1 MSYQVPPIVRLAQR
15 LQVDIENAVR
25 RFARYHKYTLGT
37 DLRASAMQVA
47 LFANRAWRDRARQLA
62 WVEDLNWNVD
72 DLKLRM
78 QLGSNIKAFASLG
91 QFESLMRDAVDLGR
105 QVGGWK
111 KQLGKHP
118 NGQNAAASNG
128 RPQRPKTLS
137 THATSFEV
145 NA

>member
-1 MSYQVPPIVRLAQR
+1 MNYPIPPIVRQAQR

-25 RFARYHKYTLGT
+25 RFARYHKYTFGSS
-37 DLRASAMQVA
+37 LREAAMQVSV
-47 LFANRAWRDRARQLA
+47 LANRAWRDRTNQRK
-62 WVEDLNWNVD
+62 WIDDLDWQVD

-91 QFESLMRDAVDLGR
+91 QFESLMRVAVDLGR

-111 KQLGKHP
+111 KQQQKHP
-118 NGQNAAASNG
+118 NGQNAAAPEAG
-128 RPQRPKTLS
+128 PQRPKTLS
-137 THATSFEV
+137 TRAASFEA